1 MPNTTRNLIES
12 YIKGLKDIYGD
23 HLKQVILYG
32 SYARGDYRDDS
43 DIDIMLLVDLSDIQ
57 IKDYFDNLSDLTYD
71 YFMDYDI
78 DISPIAINNAHFA
91 KWVDC
96 YPFYNN
102 VSKEGV
108 VLYDVA

>member
-12 YIKGLKDIYGD
+12 YINSLKAIYGS

-32 SYARGDYRDDS
+32 SYARGDNSAES
-43 DIDIMLLVDLSDIQ
+43 DIDIMLLVDLSDLE
-57 IKDYFDNLSDLTYD
+57 IKDYRHELSGVTFDYL
-71 YFMDYDI
+71 MEHDI
-78 DISPIAINNAHFA
+78 DISPIAINIAHFT
-91 KWVDC
+91 KWVDN

-108 VLYDVA
+108 VLYDAA